1 MLFRKKIEKACFYC
15 AHSAKIDEES
25 CLCVRKGIVESC
37 AHCRKFK
44 YEPLKRIP
52 ARRKATDFS
61 EFDSADFSL

>member
-1 MLFRKKIEKACFYC
+1 MLFRKRIEKACSYW

>member
-25 CLCVRKGIVESC
+25 CLCARKGIVESC

-52 ARRKATDFS
+52 VRRKATDFS